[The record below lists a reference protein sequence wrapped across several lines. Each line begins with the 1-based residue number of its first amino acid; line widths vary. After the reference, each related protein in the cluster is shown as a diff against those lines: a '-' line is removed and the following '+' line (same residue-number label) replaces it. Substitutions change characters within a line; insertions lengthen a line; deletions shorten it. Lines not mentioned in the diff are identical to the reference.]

1 MSIGS
6 HCYSLCSRLS
16 ILPIGLAEW
25 SPIRC
30 TYAGGARHIQDLE
43 LVDTLSNGRV
53 DLTFG
58 R

>member
-1 MSIGS
+1 VSGS
-6 HCYSLCSRLS
+6 RVPITPVLS
-16 ILPIGLAEW
+16 VAHAGLAEW

-30 TYAGGARHIQDLE
+30 TYAGGARHMQDLE
-43 LVDTLSNGRV
+43 LVDRLSGGKI